1 MTRALAAA
9 VIVVLCAPAASAQ
22 RWQMQSNFW
31 VNVHQTM
38 LDAALNGR
46 PIDATL
52 TDSEKSAW
60 NNAIHTYR
68 VRFFDRSPI
77 FDEELVRIND
87 ALSSATDLPPEGFA
101 EEVTKA
107 LLSASQVYRK
117 HRWSIDDKA
126 NRFWISVAEGMLRDT
141 GEDLA
146 REHGRVYGAP
156 FPERVRVDVSPAAGA
171 LGAYTTIANGLVH
184 TTISSRDPAYQG
196 YAALEMLLHEAS
208 HAIVGAAGG
217 AIGPEI
223 QSSARANGVLAPR
236 QLWHAMLFYT
246 SGELTRRALR
256 ERGITD
262 YTPFMYKQAMF
273 ERAFSG
279 LREPIEA
286 YWQSYL
292 DGRMARAA
300 AIKAIVD
307 ATGAQPPARL
317 PGS

>member
-1 MTRALAAA
+1 MSRTIAA
-9 VIVVLCAPAASAQ
+9 VIIVALCAPAAAAQ
-22 RWQMQSNFW
+22 RWEMQSNYW
-31 VNVHQTM
+31 VNLHQTM

-52 TDSEKSAW
+52 SDAERSTW

-68 VRFFDRSPI
+68 VRFFDRSPML
-77 FDEELVRIND
+77 DDELVRIND
-87 ALSSATDLPPEGFA
+87 ALSAATDLPPEGFA

-107 LLSASQVYRK
+107 LLAASQVYRK
-117 HRWSIDDKA
+117 HRWAIDDKA

-146 REHGRVYGAP
+146 REHSRVYGAP
-156 FPERVRVDVSPAAGA
+156 FPERVRVDVSPAAGP
-171 LGAYTTIANGLVH
+171 LGAYTTVANGLVH

-223 QSSARANGVLAPR
+223 QASARAKGVLAPR
-236 QLWHAMLFYT
+236 QLWHAVLFYT

-262 YTPFMYKQAMF
+262 YMPFMYRQNMF
-273 ERAFSG
+273 ERAFRG
-279 LREPIEA
+279 LRDPIEA

-292 DGRMARAA
+292 DGRMSRTA
-300 AIKAIVD
+300 AIQALID

-317 PGS
+317 PAS